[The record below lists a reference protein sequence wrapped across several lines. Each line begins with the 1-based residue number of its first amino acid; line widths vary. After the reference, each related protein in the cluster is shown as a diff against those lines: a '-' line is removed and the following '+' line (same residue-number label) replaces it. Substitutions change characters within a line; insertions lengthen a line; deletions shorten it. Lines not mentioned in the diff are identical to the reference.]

1 MYKMCSTQSDEESE
15 DDKNSLSS
23 SFWSDGDKEKD
34 EEEEDEIERMID
46 SKPAADAED
55 LLQGASEEVKSGL
68 NNQSNFSKESL
79 DKTNNDDEEEEE
91 ERCSSSPD
99 SLAQSLMTSGY
110 GTYKPEGQEGAEYR
124 DDHTIK
130 EFDQDSRGA
139 LSEMR
144 EDEED
149 SRSLSSFG
157 DFLIEPTH
165 KPDFN
170 ELSVLKVSKI
180 FDNVACC
187 REIIHITEVHSEQ
200 KKKQA
205 GEEECDLH
213 AASEKAPKEQHR
225 IVQAED
231 MFLLNE
237 KQKQEI
243 EVHNLHGF
251 NNVKKD
257 VGGKVEC
264 EDPDESSSNKD
275 IKFIDSRVNISSSM
289 MYGNMCAEWEGN
301 LRQDRGKCFPASKSA
316 HHATCYCKE
325 FFFFFFLLFGQR
337 LRNELHVFGHLAIKR
352 SALNNKLHSSL
363 DI

>member
-1 MYKMCSTQSDEESE
+1 MCSTQSDEESE

-23 SFWSDGDKEKD
+23 SFWSDGDEEKE

-46 SKPAADAED
+46 SKPATDAED

-79 DKTNNDDEEEEE
+79 DKTNNDEEEEE

-99 SLAQSLMTSGY
+99 SLAPSLMTSGY

-124 DDHTIK
+124 DDHTIT
-130 EFDQDSRGA
+130 EFDQDS

-157 DFLIEPTH
+157 DFIEPTH

-170 ELSVLKVSKI
+170 ELSVLEVSKI

-213 AASEKAPKEQHR
+213 AASEKKAPKEQHR
-225 IVQAED
+225 TVQAED
-231 MFLLNE
+231 MFRLNE

-243 EVHNLHGF
+243 EVHDLHGF

-257 VGGKVEC
+257 VGGKAEC

-275 IKFIDSRVNISSSM
+275 IKFIDSRVNISSTM
-289 MYGNMCAEWEGN
+289 MYGNICAEWEGN

-316 HHATCYCKE
+316 RHDTCYCKE
-325 FFFFFFLLFGQR
+325 VFFFFAVWSEAQKWATCFWAFSHKKVSF
-337 LRNELHVFGHLAIKR
+337 E
-352 SALNNKLHSSL
+352 
-363 DI
+363 

>member
-1 MYKMCSTQSDEESE
+1 MCSTQSDEESE

-23 SFWSDGDKEKD
+23 SFWSDGDEEKE

-46 SKPAADAED
+46 SKPATDAED

-79 DKTNNDDEEEEE
+79 DKTNNDEEEEE

-99 SLAQSLMTSGY
+99 SLAPSLMTSGY

-124 DDHTIK
+124 DDHTIT
-130 EFDQDSRGA
+130 EFDQDS

-157 DFLIEPTH
+157 DFIEPTH

-170 ELSVLKVSKI
+170 ELSVLEVSKI

-213 AASEKAPKEQHR
+213 AASEKKAPKEQHR
-225 IVQAED
+225 TVQAED
-231 MFLLNE
+231 MFRLNE

-243 EVHNLHGF
+243 EVHDLHGF

-257 VGGKVEC
+257 VGGKAEC

-275 IKFIDSRVNISSSM
+275 IKFIDSRVNISSTM
-289 MYGNMCAEWEGN
+289 MYGNICAEWEGN

-316 HHATCYCKE
+316 RHDTCYCKE
-325 FFFFFFLLFGQR
+325 VFFLLLFGQR
-337 LRNELHVFGHLAIKR
+337 LRNGLHVFGHLAIKR
-352 SALNNKLHSSL
+352 SALNNKLHPSL

>member
-23 SFWSDGDKEKD
+23 SFWSDAD
-34 EEEEDEIERMID
+34 EEKEEGEDEIERMID
-46 SKPAADAED
+46 SNPATDAED
-55 LLQGASEEVKSGL
+55 LLQGASEEVKIGL

-79 DKTNNDDEEEEE
+79 DKTSNDEEEEE

-99 SLAQSLMTSGY
+99 SLAPSLMTSGY

-124 DDHTIK
+124 DDHTIT
-130 EFDQDSRGA
+130 EFDQDSRGD

-157 DFLIEPTH
+157 DFIEPAH

-170 ELSVLKVSKI
+170 ELSVLEVSEN
-180 FDNVACC
+180 FDDVACC

-205 GEEECDLH
+205 GEEECDRH
-213 AASEKAPKEQHR
+213 AASEKKAPNEQHR
-225 IVQAED
+225 TVQAED
-231 MFLLNE
+231 MFLLDE

-243 EVHNLHGF
+243 DVHDLHGF
-251 NNVKKD
+251 NDVKED
-257 VGGKVEC
+257 VRGNVEC

-275 IKFIDSRVNISSSM
+275 IKFIDSRVNISSTM
-289 MYGNMCAEWEGN
+289 MYGNMCAEWDGN
-301 LRQDRGKCFPASKSA
+301 LRQDRGKCFPASESA
-316 HHATCYCKE
+316 HHHTCYCKE
-325 FFFFFFLLFGQR
+325 FFFFA
-337 LRNELHVFGHLAIKR
+337 V
-352 SALNNKLHSSL
+352 
-363 DI
+363 